1 MSEHVAAVI
10 ICEPEY
16 APGQFVLLRVDPPDF
31 TRQYAWCG
39 RSMGW
44 KPFKTTSN
52 AFFQLFRSYQAA
64 EEAADKYVTL
74 PVQEE

>member
-1 MSEHVAAVI
+1 MSEHVSAVI

-16 APGQFVLLRVDPPDF
+16 APGQFVLLRVNAPYF

-44 KPFKTTSN
+44 RPFKTTSN
-52 AFFQLFRSYQAA
+52 AYFKRFSSYEAA
-64 EEAADKYVTL
+64 EEAADKYVNL
-74 PVQEE
+74 PLQEE

>member
-44 KPFKTTSN
+44 KPFKTTSI
-52 AFFQLFRSYQAA
+52 
-64 EEAADKYVTL
+64 
-74 PVQEE
+74 